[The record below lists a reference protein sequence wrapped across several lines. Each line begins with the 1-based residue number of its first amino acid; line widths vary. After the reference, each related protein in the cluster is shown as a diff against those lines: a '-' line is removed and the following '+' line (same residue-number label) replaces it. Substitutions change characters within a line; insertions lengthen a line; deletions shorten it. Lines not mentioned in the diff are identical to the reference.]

1 MKISQWGIRGAQI
14 QQNPRLPDEQPSNN
28 IHLPA
33 MPLTPTEHR
42 QRDRE
47 KNISLVK
54 AGSNSINQFKK

>member
-1 MKISQWGIRGAQI
+1 
-14 QQNPRLPDEQPSNN
+14 
-28 IHLPA
+28 

-54 AGSNSINQFKK
+54 AGSNSINQFKKQRPNENFQEKNPV